1 MIIICAVGGHLELVK
16 YLIHDCGAS
25 VSKKTT
31 YGGTALWWARR
42 VLEAED
48 PVIRFLEEIDAP
60 DEGKD

>member
-1 MIIICAVGGHLELVK
+1 MELVK